1 MAKIKFTKKF
11 IDSLHYS
18 DKSVIYQDEVVNGFA
33 VRTNKTSKSYL
44 VNKRIDGKLQRK
56 VFSDCSHI
64 TLQDARDRSV
74 CSGHLSRSIDP
85 KNHREELKNS
95 LIRAC

>member
-1 MAKIKFTKKF
+1 MKGIPVMAKIKFTKRF
-11 IDSLHYS
+11 IDSLEYS
-18 DKSVIYQDEVVNGFA
+18 DKTVIYQDEVVNGFA

-64 TLQDARDRSV
+64 TLQDARDRSM
-74 CSGHLSRSIDP
+74 SIISDLC
-85 KNHREELKNS
+85 KGLTHSTSQRQN
-95 LIRAC
+95 